1 MRVKIQPDNYPN
13 TECMSRSQSVEDYLK
28 SIYKLQQEDEN
39 KGVSTTKLAA
49 DIGVSNA
56 SVTNMLKRLSDLG
69 MVNYESYYG
78 TRLTATGEKIA
89 LEIIRHHRLL
99 ELYLK
104 EMMGYSWDEVH
115 DEAEK
120 LEHHISEQFEDKI
133 AELLNDPKVD
143 PHGDPIP
150 TKDGKMPK
158 IKTKRLTMVETNQ
171 PFIVR
176 RVKNQ
181 TPELLRY
188 LEKQGIIPGVKVKVL
203 AKEPFEGPVQ
213 INVENKITTIGYKI
227 AEDIYVIENVS
238 V

>member
-1 MRVKIQPDNYPN
+1 
-13 TECMSRSQSVEDYLK
+13 MSRSQSVEDYLK
-28 SIYKLQQEDEN
+28 TIYKLESETPPD
-39 KGVSTTKLAA
+39 KGVSTSRLAEEM
-49 DIGVSNA
+49 GVANA
-56 SVTNMLKRLSDLG
+56 SVTNMLKRLSDMK

-78 TRLTATGEKIA
+78 TRLTEAGLKIA

-104 EMMGYSWDEVH
+104 EILGYSWDEVH

-133 AELLNDPKVD
+133 AELLNHPTED

-158 IKTKRLTMVETNQ
+158 IKLKPLHSVSFDT
-171 PFIVR
+171 PYIIR

-181 TPELLRY
+181 NPELLRY
-188 LEKQGIIPGVKVKVL
+188 LEKQGLIPGVKVEVL
-203 AKEPFEGPVQ
+203 DKEPFDGPVKVK
-213 INVENKITTIGYKI
+213 VENQTVTIANNI
-227 AEDIYVIENVS
+227 AEDIFVVKTDAI
-238 V
+238 